1 VAFLALG
8 EFKRADG
15 SRRTWQ
21 QATGVENYRFARVP
35 AGSVSREFFLN
46 IAFFISISETSIN
59 LQEFSK
65 VGQRRSRRMRQQ
77 QVASGG
83 CD

>member
-1 VAFLALG
+1 MGREGWLPRRCMPKAMQQDALPPAESLAG
-8 EFKRADG
+8 AKKGAKMG
-15 SRRTWQ
+15 
-21 QATGVENYRFARVP
+21 
-35 AGSVSREFFLN
+35 EFFLN
-46 IAFFISISETSIN
+46 IALFISISETSID

-83 CD
+83 YD